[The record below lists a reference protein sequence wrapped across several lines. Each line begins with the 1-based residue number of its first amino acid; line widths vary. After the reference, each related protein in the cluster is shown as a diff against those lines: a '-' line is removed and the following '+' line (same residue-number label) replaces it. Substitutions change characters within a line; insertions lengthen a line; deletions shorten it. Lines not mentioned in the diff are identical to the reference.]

1 MDLAA
6 LVVLSEGMARVQTA
20 IGLEVAPVG
29 ENAFRLTVPHTS
41 RRDNLSSTDRS
52 SVCLG
57 DTSRPNIVDLRHG
70 C

>member
-20 IGLEVAPVG
+20 IGLEAAPLG
-29 ENAFRLTVPHTS
+29 ENAFRLTVHHTS
-41 RRDNLSSTDRS
+41 SRYNLSSTDRS

-57 DTSRPNIVDLRHG
+57 DKSRPNILDLRHV